1 MATTYIQIK
10 DKKIPIIIR
19 NYRNS
24 YNVKIFFTENIL
36 NVSKPARMSMN
47 DVRKII
53 RENEEQIY
61 TQYIYIMSDKN
72 NGIKQWMTGDKI
84 LYKGKEYSIIRQL
97 SEQNSIKISIDDN
110 NQIFNISI
118 PVTLQEEMVKANVDR
133 AVKKLFKNNTLA
145 ILQERLPYWSKIT
158 KIKYQSVDVRDAATK
173 FGSCVPIKRA
183 LHFNSRLIMLSPD
196 KIDAVIV
203 HELCHMIHA
212 NHSKD
217 FYSLVKEYITNYEE
231 IDKWLKDNTSL
242 ISI

>member
-183 LHFNSRLIMLSPD
+183 LHFNSRLIMLSQD
-196 KIDAVIV
+196 KIAAVIV